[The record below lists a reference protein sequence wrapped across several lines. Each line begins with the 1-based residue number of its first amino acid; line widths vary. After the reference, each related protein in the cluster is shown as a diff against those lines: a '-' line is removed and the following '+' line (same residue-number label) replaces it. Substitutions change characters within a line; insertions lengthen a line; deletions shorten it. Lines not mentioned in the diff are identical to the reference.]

1 MNAVM
6 AGCRPEYLPVLI
18 AGVETLCDEGFSL
31 VGVSGPFT
39 ALIPGWPVA
48 DSPARLVLKKIA
60 L

>member
-1 MNAVM
+1 M

-48 DSPARLVLKKIA
+48 DSPARLVVKKIA